1 MKVKPVFPSWS
12 HKCSH
17 LVIARRYTMKKTK
30 IAITTICLLWGA
42 IATVPTSEAATTY
55 AGAIVVGIDEAQPT
69 ITFQKEDGRTWT
81 LPVTDSN
88 ILKQKQIAK
97 GDRVRIEVELNDS
110 DFSQR
115 ITKITKIPD
124 QSLPE
129 PTKSL
134 DEVKP

>member
-1 MKVKPVFPSWS
+1 MK
-12 HKCSH
+12 
-17 LVIARRYTMKKTK
+17 RTK
-30 IAITTICLLWGA
+30 IAITTICLLWAA

-55 AGAIVVGIDEAQPT
+55 PGSILGIDEAKQT
-69 ITFQKEDGRTWT
+69 ITFQKTDGRTWT

-88 ILKQKQIAK
+88 ILKQKQITK
-97 GDRVRIEVELNDS
+97 GDRVRVEVELNDS

-124 QSLPE
+124 QSRSE
-129 PTKSL
+129 PTQSL